1 MLSQSDQLGN
11 YVNVIKQLLNKAIT
25 DISIG
30 MLRTQEFPFGMG
42 GLLSFSKDF
51 NKNIFDGEGKKPQTN
66 LKSN

>member
-51 NKNIFDGEGKKPQTN
+51 N
-66 LKSN
+66 